1 MWKDEDKAW
10 LAEFYP
16 GLKPTGARTLEG
28 SLSFQMLH
36 LDGAHYI
43 RPASDFVAANNGKG
57 IYLCDTYQI
66 KIEFHADLYLPL
78 VYETAGRI
86 AAVAARD
93 GKLTAD
99 LHIYN
104 DTGALCLASA
114 MELERTFQ
122 SGFSLPTFI
131 DEFVVPYLFAQ
142 SYYAAHR
149 VWLWGELGH
158 GYKGL
163 LQWLGRLNDY
173 DDEDVAATYRALM
186 AQQDAEEAKEL
197 LEKRC
202 RGHKPCPC
210 GSGRK
215 ARDCC
220 PELKNAIARIRVVK
234 SRGELEDNS

>member
-1 MWKDEDKAW
+1 MWSEEDRAW
-10 LAEFYP
+10 LAGHYP
-16 GLKPTGARTLEG
+16 SLKPTGVRTLEG

-36 LDGAHYI
+36 LNGAHYV
-43 RPASDFVAANNGKG
+43 RPASDFVAANSSKG
-57 IYLCDTYQI
+57 IYLCDTYEI
-66 KIEFHADLYLPL
+66 KIEFHAGLGVPL

-93 GKLTAD
+93 GKITAD

-114 MELERTFQ
+114 MELERAFQ
-122 SGFSLPTFI
+122 DGFSLPVLI

-142 SYYAAHR
+142 SYYAAHGE
-149 VWLWGELGH
+149 WLWGELDH

-163 LQWLGRLNDY
+163 LQWLGRLDDYND
-173 DDEDVAATYRALM
+173 DDISATYRTLM
-186 AQQDAEEAKEL
+186 AQADAESAKKL
-197 LEKRC
+197 LQERC

-215 ARDCC
+215 NRDCC
-220 PELKNAIARIRVVK
+220 PELKAAISRIRNAK
-234 SRGELEDNS
+234 NRGVITD

>member
-1 MWKDEDKAW
+1 MWSEEDKTW
-10 LAEFYP
+10 LARHYP
-16 GLKPTGARTLEG
+16 GMKPTGEHTLEG

-36 LDGAHYI
+36 LNGTHYV
-43 RPASDFVAANNGKG
+43 RPASDFVAANSSKG

-66 KIEFHADLYLPL
+66 KIEFHADLNFPL

-93 GKLTAD
+93 GKITAD

-114 MELERTFQ
+114 MELERAFYD
-122 SGFSLPTFI
+122 GFSLPVLL

-142 SYYAAHR
+142 SYYATHG
-149 VWLWGELGH
+149 VWLWGELDH

-173 DDEDVAATYRALM
+173 DDEDISATYRTLM
-186 AQQDAEEAKEL
+186 AQADAEQAKKL
-197 LEKRC
+197 LQERC

-215 ARDCC
+215 NRDCC
-220 PELKNAIARIRVVK
+220 PELKAAIARIRNAK
-234 SRGELEDNS
+234 NRGIISD